1 MLSLTTRSDSEIIE
15 PMFLEIFKKI
25 YTFLFDTIQTV
36 LLAASVFLVIYLFL
50 FRPFEVSG
58 ESMFPTFK
66 NSEFILTNLITLRF
80 NDPKRGDVI
89 VFQAPVDHDKDY
101 IKRVIGIAGDT
112 VMIQDGYVYLNGQ
125 KLDESVYLSSDVRT
139 SSGAF
144 LREGQPVTV
153 PAGDFI
159 VMGDNRP
166 HSSDSREWG
175 FLKTNEIIGKSFF
188 VYWPPNQ
195 MRMVKN

>member
-1 MLSLTTRSDSEIIE
+1 
-15 PMFLEIFKKI
+15 MFLEVLKKI

-66 NSEFILTNLITLRF
+66 NGEFILTNLISLRL
-80 NDPKRGDVI
+80 NDLKRGDII

-101 IKRVIGIAGDT
+101 IKRVIGISGDS
-112 VMIQDGYVYLNGQ
+112 VEVRGGYIYVNGQ
-125 KLDESVYLSSDVRT
+125 RLDESSYLPDDVRT
-139 SSGAF
+139 SQGAF
-144 LREGQPVTV
+144 LHEDQPIIV
-153 PAGDFI
+153 PKGEFI

-175 FLKTNEIIGKSFF
+175 FLKKSELIGKSFF
-188 VYWPPNQ
+188 VYWPPNH
-195 MRMVKN
+195 MRVVKSSAADGQAGK

>member
-1 MLSLTTRSDSEIIE
+1 
-15 PMFLEIFKKI
+15 MFLDLLKKA

-66 NSEFILTNLITLRF
+66 NGEFILTNLITLRF
-80 NDPKRGDVI
+80 SSPTRGDVI

-112 VMIQDGYVYLNGQ
+112 VMVQNGFVYLNGQ
-125 KLDESVYLSSDVRT
+125 KLDESMYLSEDVRT
-139 SSGAF
+139 TPGAF
-144 LREGQPVTV
+144 LQEGLPVTI

-175 FLKTNEIIGKSFF
+175 FLKTTELIGKSFF

-195 MRMVKN
+195 MRLVKNGQEAKN

>member
-1 MLSLTTRSDSEIIE
+1 
-15 PMFLEIFKKI
+15 MFLEVLKKI

-36 LLAASVFLVIYLFL
+36 LLAASVFLIIYLFL

-66 NSEFILTNLITLRF
+66 NGEFILTNLITLRF
-80 NDPKRGDVI
+80 NSPDRGDVI
-89 VFQAPVDHDKDY
+89 VFQAPTDHDKDY
-101 IKRVIGIAGDT
+101 IKRVIGIAGDS
-112 VMIQDGYVYLNGQ
+112 VMVQGGYVFLNGE
-125 KLDESVYLSSDVRT
+125 KLNESRYLSDDVRT
-139 SSGAF
+139 MAGAF

-175 FLKTNEIIGKSFF
+175 FLRTNELIGKSFF

-195 MRMVKN
+195 MRLVKNGQEPNSEMR

>member
-1 MLSLTTRSDSEIIE
+1 
-15 PMFLEIFKKI
+15 MFLEILKKI

-50 FRPFEVSG
+50 LRPFEVSG

-66 NSEFILTNLITLRF
+66 NGEFILTNLITLRF
-80 NDPKRGDVI
+80 NELKRGDVI

-101 IKRVIGIAGDT
+101 IKRVIGIPGDS
-112 VMIQDGYVYLNGQ
+112 VEVRGGSVYVNAKL
-125 KLDESVYLSSDVRT
+125 LDESSYVSRDVRT

-144 LREGQPVTV
+144 LREGQAVVV
-153 PAGDFI
+153 PTDEYI

-175 FLKTNEIIGKSFF
+175 FLRKDELIGKSFF
-188 VYWPPNQ
+188 VYWPPNH
-195 MRMVKN
+195 MRTVENPGTSN